1 VHRHIFVQT
10 LFLQGFKERM
20 RRLMIFCGLDGEAQA
35 RCCDL
40 SEEGWKY
47 VVSMG

>member
-1 VHRHIFVQT
+1 
-10 LFLQGFKERM
+10 M

-40 SEEGWKY
+40 SEEGWDGME
-47 VVSMG
+47 VHVSMD